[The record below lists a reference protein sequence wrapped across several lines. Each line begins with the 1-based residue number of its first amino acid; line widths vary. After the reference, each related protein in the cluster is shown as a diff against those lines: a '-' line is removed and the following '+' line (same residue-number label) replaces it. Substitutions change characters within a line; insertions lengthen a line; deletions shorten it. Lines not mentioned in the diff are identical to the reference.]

1 MRMDKRDAGRVPWV
15 NNSLEE
21 SIQRVLIT
29 GTWKEVWSGIPWDF
43 ELSLACPT
51 FLSMTW
57 MRAHK
62 VCLSNSERA
71 DGWRTTDKQGFQP
84 QSLKRGLQS
93 RWWLKRWNASRTA
106 RNSCPWIP
114 EASEVWW
121 RFCLPASNVQRLSD
135 CSQHPSQREVIYS
148 TRLPVRMQAT
158 SVSSTLRGRW
168 FCSAPV
174 QDPSVLCHHPG
185 WTSGASQK
193 EQDTRN
199 HPMEI
204 HEFWEKMGDACSRE
218 PWGVPKTENR
228 WTPLVGDS
236 LPIRAIHRWSSQLLD
251 SAPLGF
257 NALCGPFS
265 GRLEGTQHLKDD
277 H

>member
-93 RWWLKRWNASRTA
+93 R
-106 RNSCPWIP
+106 
-114 EASEVWW
+114 
-121 RFCLPASNVQRLSD
+121 
-135 CSQHPSQREVIYS
+135 
-148 TRLPVRMQAT
+148 
-158 SVSSTLRGRW
+158 
-168 FCSAPV
+168 
-174 QDPSVLCHHPG
+174 
-185 WTSGASQK
+185 
-193 EQDTRN
+193 
-199 HPMEI
+199 
-204 HEFWEKMGDACSRE
+204 
-218 PWGVPKTENR
+218 
-228 WTPLVGDS
+228 
-236 LPIRAIHRWSSQLLD
+236 
-251 SAPLGF
+251 
-257 NALCGPFS
+257 
-265 GRLEGTQHLKDD
+265 
-277 H
+277 